1 MRFNQIYFWS
11 LFVQYKIKL
20 MILKAFIK
28 RCFLYFEKKSYLN
41 WYLINPQF
49 NHQKKNLIPKHNKF
63 LNMSNWLCL
72 CLWWGALFHGLT
84 LEEEP
89 DYMGLLSI
97 TYMNLFFFS
106 NGLMQLVRT
115 QFSFEN
121 FSRILHSYP
130 SILY

>member
-1 MRFNQIYFWS
+1 MFPLLWKKE
-11 LFVQYKIKL
+11 LF
-20 MILKAFIK
+20 
-28 RCFLYFEKKSYLN
+28 E
-41 WYLINPQF
+41 LIFDQSTIQSP
-49 NHQKKNLIPKHNKF
+49 KNLIPKHIKF

-89 DYMGLLSI
+89 DYMGSLSI

-115 QFSFEN
+115 QFSFEI